1 MLGELMPGEC
11 EVRGLL
17 ALLVRPD
24 RLAAN
29 DAERAFL
36 DEQIAGQAD
45 PRLSRPGDR
54 LPSYEPADSTRRG
67 CLPSTYPTNG
77 G

>member
-29 DAERAFL
+29 DAECAFL

-45 PRLSRPGDR
+45 P
-54 LPSYEPADSTRRG
+54 A
-67 CLPSTYPTNG
+67 
-77 G
+77 

>member
-11 EVRGLL
+11 EVHGLL

-45 PRLSRPGDR
+45 P
-54 LPSYEPADSTRRG
+54 A
-67 CLPSTYPTNG
+67 
-77 G
+77 